1 MKTQL
6 KSSIAL
12 ITAAL
17 LAGSALASE
26 SKQDTSFLK
35 GKKEEAPV
43 IVVVQEVAPAP
54 VAAEN
59 TKDKYF
65 AMEATYNF
73 NEYKPAFTGKQSDY
87 KDFNKSGSLGLGLGM
102 FVNQN
107 VRADVMLSYIVP
119 TDFKFHSMQNT
130 YKSEVSTTKLMLN
143 GTYDFGSM
151 AAGLAP
157 YISAGIGAAY
167 NDYDTEILLNGE
179 KTNTSGHKIDFAYQA
194 GVGVAYKMQ
203 NDMSINLGYRF
214 ADNGNVKK
222 INGVTSDR
230 LQSHAV
236 LLGLQ
241 VPF

>member
-12 ITAAL
+12 LTAAL

-26 SKQDTSFLK
+26 AKQDTSFLK

-43 IVVVQEVAPAP
+43 IIVQEVAPAP
-54 VAAEN
+54 MVNEAA
-59 TKDKYF
+59 KDKYF

-73 NEYKPAFTGKQSDY
+73 NEYKPKFSGKGTTY
-87 KDFNKSGSLGLGLGM
+87 KDFNDSGSLGLGLGKYVDNN
-102 FVNQN
+102 F
-107 VRADVMLSYIVP
+107 RTDVMISYIIP
-119 TDFKFHSMQNT
+119 ADFKFHSGKDT

-157 YISAGIGAAY
+157 YVSAGIGAAY
-167 NDYDTEILLNGE
+167 NHYNTDISLNGV
-179 KTNTSGHKIDFAYQA
+179 NSHYNGHKIDFAYQA
-194 GVGVAYKMQ
+194 GLGVAYKMQ
-203 NDMSINLGYRF
+203 NDMSVNLGYRF

-222 INGVTSDR
+222 IAGVAGDR